1 MFNRDIEKRIQE
13 RYPMIFFKWNG
24 AKRATEIWEDY
35 GNGKR
40 YLWTYTN
47 PDGTHQPVVYDRAM
61 EWLLKADTRNWSW
74 QNKSLFRE
82 IMKRDEAER
91 EARKKEF
98 AKDIEDHVCEDYNYI
113 SGIKTFFMDPS
124 SMPLRVSRTLEQ

>member
-24 AKRATEIWEDY
+24 EKKATEIWEDY

-40 YLWTYTN
+40 FLWTYSN

-74 QNKSLFRE
+74 ANKSLFRE

-98 AKDIEDHVCEDYNYI
+98 AKSVEDHVCEDYNYI

-124 SMPLRVSRTLEQ
+124 SMPLRVSRTLEE